1 MLEKKSIFFELDY
14 WKLHLVRHNLDV
26 MHIEKNV
33 CESILGTL
41 LNIPDKTKDGFAA
54 RKDLEEMNL
63 RNNLAPIDQ
72 ENRTYL
78 PPACYTLSKVE
89 KEQICKTL
97 ADIKVPEGY
106 SSNFG
111 NLVSIEELKLLGL
124 KSHDYHTLMQQFL
137 PTAVRSIKFKPLR
150 YAITQC
156 VFSLIHCVRKSSMFP
171 S

>member
-1 MLEKKSIFFELDY
+1 MGKSIKTKLSYSRSRKKQKTQPVEENKSEKCWKKKSIFFELDY

-33 CESILGTL
+33 CESIIGTL
-41 LNIPDKTKDGFAA
+41 LNIPSKTKDGLAA

-63 RNNLAPIDQ
+63 RTNLAPIDQ

-78 PPACYTLSKVE
+78 PPACYTLSKVK

-106 SSNFG
+106 S
-111 NLVSIEELKLLGL
+111 
-124 KSHDYHTLMQQFL
+124 
-137 PTAVRSIKFKPLR
+137 
-150 YAITQC
+150 
-156 VFSLIHCVRKSSMFP
+156 
-171 S
+171 

>member
-1 MLEKKSIFFELDY
+1 
-14 WKLHLVRHNLDV
+14 

-41 LNIPDKTKDGFAA
+41 LNIPSKTKDGLAA

-78 PPACYTLSKVE
+78 PPACYTLSKVK

-106 SSNFG
+106 SWNFG
-111 NLVSIEELKLLGL
+111 NLVSIEELKLFGL

-137 PTAVRSIKFKPLR
+137 PIAVRSI
-150 YAITQC
+150 
-156 VFSLIHCVRKSSMFP
+156 
-171 S
+171 